1 MYALGSILY
10 KPFIQGLVRCMPVHA
25 LGSIHKP
32 IMQGLVTCMPVHKY
46 LTTMIVRGLSLLS
59 STSFTESVMLVETP
73 SAGVEVD
80 AGSTVYYVCVGY
92 DELDPPSIMWKLGET
107 VLTNGSGSL
116 VTVYT
121 KLVMLNNLTFTQS
134 ILELCGV
141 QLENNGSYSCSAI
154 GSTNSTYNFDLKV
167 RVSVT
172 MINQELRKRID
183 VVLG

>member
-32 IMQGLVTCMPVHKY
+32 VMQGLVTCMPVHKY

-73 SAGVEVD
+73 SAGVVVD

-92 DELDPPSIMWKLGET
+92 DELDPPNITWKFGDKL
-107 VLTNGSGSL
+107 LTNGSL
-116 VTVYT
+116 ITVYT
-121 KLVMLNNLTFTQS
+121 KPVVLNNLTFTQS

-183 VVLG
+183 VVIG

>member
-1 MYALGSILY
+1 MVVLGLTCTVILN
-10 KPFIQGLVRCMPVHA
+10 
-25 LGSIHKP
+25 
-32 IMQGLVTCMPVHKY
+32 
-46 LTTMIVRGLSLLS
+46 
-59 STSFTESVMLVETP
+59 FTESVMLVETP
-73 SAGVEVD
+73 SAGVYVEVD

-141 QLENNGSYSCSAI
+141 QLENNGGYSCSAI
-154 GSTNSTYNFDLKV
+154 GSMNSSYSFDLKV
-167 RVSVT
+167 RVGVT
-172 MINQELRKRID
+172 MINQELRKRI
-183 VVLG
+183 LT